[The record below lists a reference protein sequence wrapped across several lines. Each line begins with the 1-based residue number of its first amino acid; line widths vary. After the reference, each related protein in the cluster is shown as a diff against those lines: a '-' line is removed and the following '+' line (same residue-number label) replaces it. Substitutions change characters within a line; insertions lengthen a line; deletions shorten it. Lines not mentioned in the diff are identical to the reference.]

1 MAKVAVDIDSTLY
14 DFGVL
19 ALDMLTKV
27 AIERGDKELQ
37 KGVYHSWNEWR
48 APSDV
53 INDELWLEIIGLC
66 HQDDVILDQTPF
78 NHSVDVLRRIFNAG
92 HDIVYISN
100 RAKKTYKATY
110 EWLVKHSF
118 PQAKSLVCT
127 EGDKLPLIVNC
138 QYLIDDRPK
147 TLVEFVYNYKW
158 KEEIN
163 EIVNLASDVNMNLPH
178 ARFNRVGFGLFCEYN
193 RALTDVPGIYLA
205 PNWALLEKYIEEKSD
220 LLNG

>member
-66 HQDDVILDQTPF
+66 HQDNVILDQTPF

-110 EWLVKHSF
+110 EWLVKHGF

-127 EGDKLPLIVNC
+127 EENKLPLIVNC

-147 TLVEFVYNYKW
+147 TLVQFVYDNNWHGKMLDER
-158 KEEIN
+158 K
-163 EIVNLASDVNMNLPH
+163 
-178 ARFNRVGFGLFCEYN
+178 GFGLFYEYN
-193 RALTDVPGIYLA
+193 RSLTDVPGVYLA